1 MADTTHTPDGN
12 PANDPVPFDDRT
24 RRVMELRK
32 QVREGTYQRDPAEVA
47 RAILREWIAN
57 GDALGT
63 NVAVPVVET
72 APQRHAAA
80 GRFLVASGEA
90 NAEPD
95 EARSA

>member
-32 QVREGTYQRDPAEVA
+32 QIREGTYLLDAGEVA
-47 RAILREWIAN
+47 RAILNDWVTN